1 MFSDKPPTINDCDD
15 LLPPEP
21 EAQAGFSSLHLA
33 PASAQMMNPLPPQR
47 LARHECGMDGSGFC
61 FPFVAKHHLK
71 TAPSPFI
78 IASGD
83 SPPSIYRRQTFGIC
97 AKKHVN

>member
-1 MFSDKPPTINDCDD
+1 
-15 LLPPEP
+15 
-21 EAQAGFSSLHLA
+21 
-33 PASAQMMNPLPPQR
+33 
-47 LARHECGMDGSGFC
+47 MDGSGFC